1 MLVGMKPHS
10 PWVVKTLASLSL
22 DEKIGQLLHPN
33 VRPQVSSEELFDA
46 LPPVRVGGMFLFSGS
61 TEDFVRIT
69 NLLQDGPGLPLVIST
84 DLESGAGRMIQG
96 ATNFPD
102 LMSTGAANS
111 EALASLMGEATAVEA
126 RAYGVHWTFGPVV
139 DVNANPA
146 NPISNT
152 RSLGDN
158 PAKVARL
165 AKALVEGLQKHGLAA
180 TVKHFPGDG
189 WDDRDQHLLTSI
201 NPLIRAEWDRTS
213 ALPFRET
220 FGRGADSGGAWTTM
234 IGHIALPSV
243 DPGDPADPF
252 GPPPAIMSRKITT
265 DLLRG
270 ELGFDGLVVSDAIEM
285 NGSMS
290 RVRTPD
296 EAIINMI
303 NAGNDMLLFSI
314 AKRDFEILRRA
325 VAEGRVTRE
334 RIDEACAQ
342 VLALKER
349 LGFASNPA
357 SARPAADPEK
367 VLAPHRAR
375 FAQASRELARRALT
389 LVHSDGR
396 VPLTLK
402 AGDRLLV
409 VHLRSNP
416 EYQVDGLD
424 NLLKVRGVVV
434 DRRTEADSA
443 FDLRSLDY
451 SKYKAVLMAWVVGPT
466 WGTNFIRPA
475 GAWMRSGWFV
485 RHEQPLCPHVH
496 VSFGTPYLVHDL
508 PWADTL
514 LNAYSPDPSTLEAVV
529 EWLFGELTPNGIS
542 PVDLDRPAKIRE
554 LVAREFSRG

>member
-1 MLVGMKPHS
+1 
-10 PWVVKTLASLSL
+10 
-22 DEKIGQLLHPN
+22 
-33 VRPQVSSEELFDA
+33 
-46 LPPVRVGGMFLFSGS
+46 
-61 TEDFVRIT
+61 
-69 NLLQDGPGLPLVIST
+69 
-84 DLESGAGRMIQG
+84 
-96 ATNFPD
+96 
-102 LMSTGAANS
+102 
-111 EALASLMGEATAVEA
+111 
-126 RAYGVHWTFGPVV
+126 
-139 DVNANPA
+139 
-146 NPISNT
+146 
-152 RSLGDN
+152 
-158 PAKVARL
+158 
-165 AKALVEGLQKHGLAA
+165 
-180 TVKHFPGDG
+180 
-189 WDDRDQHLLTSI
+189 
-201 NPLIRAEWDRTS
+201 
-213 ALPFRET
+213 
-220 FGRGADSGGAWTTM
+220 
-234 IGHIALPSV
+234 
-243 DPGDPADPF
+243 
-252 GPPPAIMSRKITT
+252 
-265 DLLRG
+265 
-270 ELGFDGLVVSDAIEM
+270 
-285 NGSMS
+285 
-290 RVRTPD
+290 
-296 EAIINMI
+296 MI

-451 SKYKAVLMAWVVGPT
+451 SIYKAVLMAWVVGPT

-514 LNAYSPDPSTLEAVV
+514 LNAYSPDLSTLEAVV